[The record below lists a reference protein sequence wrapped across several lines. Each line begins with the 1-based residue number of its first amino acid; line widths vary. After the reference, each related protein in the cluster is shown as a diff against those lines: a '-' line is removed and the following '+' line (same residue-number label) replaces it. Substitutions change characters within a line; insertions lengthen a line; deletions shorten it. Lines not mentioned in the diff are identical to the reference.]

1 MTLQRAPR
9 PTLSPAS
16 PAAALPL
23 IVHSH
28 LRWGPGAERPRQLFS
43 RLAHHHP
50 VLFIEPPMFGAID
63 RASLQCGE
71 PHPNVLRVVPVLPLS
86 LRGGED
92 VCRAATATLVQ
103 AWLDGSVEAR
113 PTAGQSAYDPITRAG
128 PPRTDRFRAAVQWFC
143 TPMDSPAFIGRFATR
158 GAVYDRAAALTHP
171 QRSLPGFA
179 ERDHQLIRQATLV
192 FYSAD
197 AELIARLP
205 RPRLIARSVAQTGS
219 ADTHPA
225 VRAHARRAAW
235 DGLADAVRARLLT
248 RFSGDTRPSLAPAFL
263 AASAQAFGLH

>member
-1 MTLQRAPR
+1 MTTQRAHR
-9 PTLSPAS
+9 PSLSPSSTAS
-16 PAAALPL
+16 ALPL

-43 RLAHHHP
+43 RLANHHP
-50 VLFIEPPMFGAID
+50 VIFIEPPMFGALD
-63 RASLQCGE
+63 QASLQCGE

-92 VCRAATATLVQ
+92 VCRAATATLMQ

-113 PTAGQSAYDPITRAG
+113 PTAGQPAHDAMSRPG
-128 PPRTDRFRAAVQWFC
+128 QPRTDRYRGAVQWFC
-143 TPMDSPAFIGRFATR
+143 TPMDSPAFFGRFATR

-197 AELIARLP
+197 AELITRLP
-205 RPRLIARSVAQTGS
+205 RPRLLTRSAAKPGHGDPHQT
-219 ADTHPA
+219 
-225 VRAHARRAAW
+225 VRAHVRRAAW
-235 DGLADAVRARLLT
+235 DGLADAVRARLLA
-248 RFSGDTRPSLAPAFL
+248 RFSRDARPSLAPAFL